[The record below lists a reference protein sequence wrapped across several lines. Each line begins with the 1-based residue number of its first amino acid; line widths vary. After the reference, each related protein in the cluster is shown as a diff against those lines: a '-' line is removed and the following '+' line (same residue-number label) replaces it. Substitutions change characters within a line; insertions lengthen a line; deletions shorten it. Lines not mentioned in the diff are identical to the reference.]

1 MNALYNTCIGDPFA
15 YVAKRLNDDYGYK
28 PVYWIAYD
36 SFSEGLADKD
46 NEIIKKEFPEICFH
60 SFRDA
65 WHNIFPEAVEME
77 AKESYLD
84 VDMLNSI
91 SRYELQALKMMD
103 RMDSGYAFSFMERER
118 HYLNLIKKW
127 SVCLDLYH
135 IDLVIS
141 AINPHRVY
149 DYVLYLVCR
158 YKKIPFLT
166 FQHTLCEDRTFCI
179 DNIYTIGDIFGKSYE
194 RYLQDARLTKADL
207 PKDIL
212 EQYEKVTK
220 SYKDAAPPY
229 MAQHNRDNKKAN
241 RISTMTKRFFR
252 SYRTRIFG
260 PDSFLVKGVSAM
272 KIRGKSLE
280 NSYTSVFNQLYLVY
294 KNTHYRNSL
303 RKYYTSLAVEPDF
316 SQKYIYLGLHYQPE
330 ETTSPSGDMFVNQL
344 LCVETLL
351 RNTPDDMLI
360 YVKEHPQQFQHHM
373 EGHKCRNKDYY
384 KDLLSSPRV
393 RLMPLGMDSF
403 QLMRHA
409 TAVATV
415 TGTVGWEALMHHI
428 PVIIFG
434 LIWYEKMPG
443 VLRVT
448 DSASASKIDSFI
460 KEYQFDEHKVLA
472 YLKAYEDN
480 SVYAYH
486 YFGQKERTR
495 ISQETTVDNL
505 VKQIVGRVN
514 KLEK

>member
-1 MNALYNTCIGDPFA
+1 MNVLYNTCIGDPFA
-15 YVAKRLNDDYGYK
+15 YVARRLNDDYGYK

-36 SFSEGLADKD
+36 SFSDGLADKEND
-46 NEIIKKEFPEICFH
+46 LILRDFPNICFH
-60 SFRDA
+60 TYRDA
-65 WHNIFPEAVEME
+65 WHNIFPEAVESA
-77 AKESYLD
+77 AKERYLD
-84 VDMLNSI
+84 VDMLKSI
-91 SRYELQALKMMD
+91 AQYELQALKMMD
-103 RMDSGYAFSFMERER
+103 RMDSGYAFSYMERER

-127 SVCLDLYH
+127 TACIELFH

-141 AINPHRVY
+141 AVNPHRVY

-158 YKKIPFLT
+158 YRNIPYLT

-179 DNIYTIGDIFGKSYE
+179 NNIYTIGDIFEESYNKH
-194 RYLQDARLTKADL
+194 LQDTELTKDDL
-207 PKDIL
+207 SEDIL
-212 EQYEKVTK
+212 EQYKKVTK
-220 SYKDAAPPY
+220 SYKEAAPPY
-229 MAQHNRDNKKAN
+229 MAKHNIDNKKAT
-241 RISTMTKRFFR
+241 RISTMTKRFFK
-252 SYRTRIFG
+252 SYKNRIIG
-260 PDSFLVKGVSAM
+260 PESFLVKGVSAM
-272 KIRGKSLE
+272 KVRGKSLE
-280 NSYTSVFNQLYLVY
+280 DSYTSVFNQFRLSR
-294 KNTHYRNSL
+294 KNTQYRNNL
-303 RKYYTSLAVEPDF
+303 RKFYSSLTSVPDF

-330 ETTSPSGDMFVNQL
+330 ETTSPSGDIFVNQL

-351 RNTPDDMLI
+351 RNTPDDMFI

-393 RLMPLGMDSF
+393 KLMPLEMDSF
-403 QLMRHA
+403 HLMQNA

-448 DSASASKIDSFI
+448 DSDSAAKINTFI
-460 KEYQFDEHKVLA
+460 KDYEFDEHKVLA

-486 YFGQKERTR
+486 YFGQKERTG
-495 ISQETTVDNL
+495 ISQEMTVDNI
-505 VKQIVGRVN
+505 VKLIVGQLN
-514 KLEK
+514 K